1 MSTPN
6 SSEMLLRAQV
16 AVDQARL
23 SRVETQTAIE
33 RSRTSLAETRALLIA
48 IRFAARNGNVR
59 RHPIIQWQ
67 AASEAQRL
75 LTALTKIQN
84 ENT

>member
-33 RSRTSLAETRALLIA
+33 RSRTSLAKTRALLVA
-48 IRFAARNGNVR
+48 LRFAARNGNVR
-59 RHPIIQWQ
+59 RPPIIQGQ